1 MESFT
6 INPKCLNLPWLWW
19 HWGTH
24 CCPLHGEW
32 WGRTDPC
39 SDRPWAPHWTCKV
52 KPWEL
57 PGRTGTHSWNFP
69 VGSQSTSQ
77 SKPGWTD
84 AQGKDYCRRAPE
96 MHKMRTGV
104 IKKDQWKNQR
114 AQNRWHQT
122 DLWIGIRKSTR
133 VRPLLQ
139 QGVKDD
145 VQLLLVVAVGYNTSQ
160 GGIGV
165 RGGGNS
171 AGQWCV

>member
-6 INPKCLNLPWLWW
+6 TNPKCLNLPWLWW

-69 VGSQSTSQ
+69 VGSQCTSQ
-77 SKPGWTD
+77 SKPGWTG

-96 MHKMRTGV
+96 MHKMRTRV
-104 IKKDQWKNQR
+104 IKKDLWKNR
-114 AQNRWHQT
+114 EHRTCGTKQT
-122 DLWIGIRKSTR
+122 SELGSENAPVSGHFCSKESKMMFSSC
-133 VRPLLQ
+133 L
-139 QGVKDD
+139 
-145 VQLLLVVAVGYNTSQ
+145 S
-160 GGIGV
+160 
-165 RGGGNS
+165 
-171 AGQWCV
+171 